1 MKKGYSVIK
10 VNENIVKSIDDVKI
24 KEELNIEVNDGII
37 KAVVTEKKKG
47 R

>member
-37 KAVVTEKKKG
+37 KAIVTEKKKG